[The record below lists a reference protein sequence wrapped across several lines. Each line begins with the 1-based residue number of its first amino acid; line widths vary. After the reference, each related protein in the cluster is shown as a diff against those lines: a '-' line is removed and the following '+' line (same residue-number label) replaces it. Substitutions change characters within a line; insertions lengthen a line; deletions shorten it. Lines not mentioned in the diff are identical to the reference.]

1 MAGQLASRPLVVDMV
16 CDVCRIEGFQVEH
29 ELDEEDAK
37 GPGPGHVSVIATRTE
52 GDDKK
57 QVAFECSESDQQID
71 TREIEAFRSR
81 LRALRI
87 TNGVYV
93 SPKGFTGSAEF
104 VARKLGIE
112 LWDLSKL
119 KERFEK
125 ISVKEKSRIP
135 STLPVSRALPERILS
150 SHLEN
155 GRVLKPMGWPRLE
168 YRPYYFAEFSIQG
181 KKKALSG
188 GVLVFDGVDGRVCDA
203 SMYHG
208 ELQGIPS
215 TGFFVECLEIEPST
229 GSLPELPQEMEMK
242 NTVAVASAGVS
253 EDIIKQK
260 VPQVLR
266 EDAKVDPESV
276 NVSGISMLHVPIVT
290 VELGGGQIAYKKIV
304 QATTGK
310 VIWDEAGKCSFCD
323 HPSIAV
329 CENCLRTTCNDH
341 KRVCA
346 TCKRRVCEEC
356 SRVKGVL
363 NKTVLCSS
371 CDK

>member
-16 CDVCRIEGFQVEH
+16 CDVCRIEGFQVER

-125 ISVKEKSRIP
+125 NIV
-135 STLPVSRALPERILS
+135 
-150 SHLEN
+150 
-155 GRVLKPMGWPRLE
+155 
-168 YRPYYFAEFSIQG
+168 
-181 KKKALSG
+181 
-188 GVLVFDGVDGRVCDA
+188 
-203 SMYHG
+203 
-208 ELQGIPS
+208 
-215 TGFFVECLEIEPST
+215 
-229 GSLPELPQEMEMK
+229 
-242 NTVAVASAGVS
+242 
-253 EDIIKQK
+253 KQK

>member
-1 MAGQLASRPLVVDMV
+1 
-16 CDVCRIEGFQVEH
+16 
-29 ELDEEDAK
+29 
-37 GPGPGHVSVIATRTE
+37 
-52 GDDKK
+52 
-57 QVAFECSESDQQID
+57 
-71 TREIEAFRSR
+71 
-81 LRALRI
+81 
-87 TNGVYV
+87 
-93 SPKGFTGSAEF
+93 
-104 VARKLGIE
+104 
-112 LWDLSKL
+112 
-119 KERFEK
+119 
-125 ISVKEKSRIP
+125 
-135 STLPVSRALPERILS
+135 
-150 SHLEN
+150 
-155 GRVLKPMGWPRLE
+155 
-168 YRPYYFAEFSIQG
+168 
-181 KKKALSG
+181 
-188 GVLVFDGVDGRVCDA
+188 
-203 SMYHG
+203 MYHG

-242 NTVAVASAGVS
+242 NTVAVAAAGVS

-323 HPSIAV
+323 HSSIAV
-329 CENCLRTTCNDH
+329 CENCLRTTCHDH
-341 KRVCA
+341 KRICA
-346 TCKRRVCEEC
+346 TCKRRMCEEC

>member
-16 CDVCRIEGFQVEH
+16 CDVCRIEGFQVER
-29 ELDEEDAK
+29 EIDEEDAK
-37 GPGPGHVSVIATRTE
+37 GPGHVSIIATRTE

-71 TREIEAFRSR
+71 AREIEAFRSR

-87 TNGVYV
+87 T
-93 SPKGFTGSAEF
+93 
-104 VARKLGIE
+104 
-112 LWDLSKL
+112 
-119 KERFEK
+119 
-125 ISVKEKSRIP
+125 
-135 STLPVSRALPERILS
+135 
-150 SHLEN
+150 
-155 GRVLKPMGWPRLE
+155 
-168 YRPYYFAEFSIQG
+168 
-181 KKKALSG
+181 
-188 GVLVFDGVDGRVCDA
+188 DGVDGRVCDA

-215 TGFFVECLEIEPST
+215 TGFFVECLDIEPST

>member
-16 CDVCRIEGFQVEH
+16 CDVCRIEGFQVER
-29 ELDEEDAK
+29 ELDEEDASR
-37 GPGPGHVSVIATRTE
+37 PGHVSVIATRTE

-57 QVAFECSESDQQID
+57 QVAFECSESDHQID
-71 TREIEAFRSR
+71 TKEIEAFRSR

-87 TNGVYV
+87 TNGVFV
-93 SPKGFTGSAEF
+93 CPKGFTGSAEF

-119 KERFEK
+119 RERFEK

-168 YRPYYFAEFSIQG
+168 YRPYYFAEFSIEG
-181 KKKALSG
+181 KKKAESG

-208 ELQGIPS
+208 RLEGLPS

-242 NTVAVASAGVS
+242 DTVAVATAGVN
-253 EDIIKQK
+253 EEIIRKK
-260 VPQVLR
+260 VPEVLS
-266 EDAKVDPESV
+266 EDAKVDPDSV
-276 NVSGISMLHVPIVT
+276 SVSGINMLHVPIVT
-290 VELGGGQIAYKKIV
+290 VELGGEQIAYRKIV

-310 VIWDEAGKCSFCD
+310 VIWDEAGKCRFCD
-323 HPSIAV
+323 QPSVAV
-329 CENCLRTTCNDH
+329 CENCLRTTCHDH
-341 KRVCA
+341 KRICG
-346 TCKRRVCEEC
+346 TCRRRVCEEC

-363 NKTVLCSS
+363 NKTVLCST